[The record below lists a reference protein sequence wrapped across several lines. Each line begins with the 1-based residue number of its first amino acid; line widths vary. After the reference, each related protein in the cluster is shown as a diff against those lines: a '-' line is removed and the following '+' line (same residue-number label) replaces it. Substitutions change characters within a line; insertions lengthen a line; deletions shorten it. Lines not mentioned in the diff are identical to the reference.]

1 MKILPTINN
10 PSDIKNLSL
19 NELKILA
26 QEIREKIIDT
36 VSKNGGHLAP
46 SLGTVE
52 LAIAIHYVYNSPKD
66 KIVWDV
72 GHQAYA
78 HKLLT
83 GRFNIFHTLRK
94 YKGISGFL
102 KRKES
107 EHDIFDAGHSSTSV
121 SAGAGLITARD
132 LKKETNKVIS
142 IIGDGSLTAGMVFEA
157 MNHIGHLKKNLI
169 IILNDNEMSIAPNV
183 GALSRYLL
191 KMKNEPLYQKLKDD
205 IENIVKF
212 LPPIGKNLVKKL
224 NRVKDNLKHIIIPGA
239 LFEELGFKYYGPIN
253 GNNLREIIL
262 ALKWIKKI
270 KEPILLHIITKKGKG
285 YEIAEKNPEIF
296 HGIGPFDPSTGEI
309 KKSKVTSF
317 TNVFGNTLVRLAN
330 KDQKIVT
337 ITAAMPVGTGLSE
350 FREKFKE
357 RYFDVGICEQHAVTF
372 AGGLAIEGFK
382 PVVTIYSTF
391 LQRAFDQVLHDIAMQ
406 KLPVI
411 FALDRGGIVGQDG
424 ETHHGVFDLSY
435 LRCIPNMIISA
446 PRNGEMLKNLLYTA
460 VNYKDGP
467 FAIRYPRGP
476 IPEENEIDYNN
487 FSNVQIGK
495 CEILKKSEDDIVI
508 IAAGKMANIALKV
521 CEILET
527 HKIYPTVIDPVF
539 IKPLDEKNIT
549 ANIKNSKLVVTI
561 EDNTI
566 IGGLGSAILELMSK
580 YQINK
585 NTLLLG
591 IPDRFVTHGEI
602 DELFEEL
609 GLTPKEIA
617 NSIRQKLLT
626 CMKN

>member
-52 LAIAIHYVYNSPKD
+52 LAIALHYVYNSPKD